1 MFYRLK
7 SQKFTSKNLDMT
19 QDKTDV
25 KTRSKQKA
33 REDNKHGAG
42 SGQRQKMGK
51 TNCKAG
57 NKGD

>member
-1 MFYRLK
+1 
-7 SQKFTSKNLDMT
+7 MT

-42 SGQRQKMGK
+42 SGQRQKNGQDKLQSREQRRLRRQGK
-51 TNCKAG
+51 TNG
-57 NKGD
+57 